1 MNECN
6 LTPKPSQSRT
16 GGTERMSISEY
27 RQMQAAHG
35 NKYGAK
41 RTRVDGQWFDSRGEA
56 NRWMELKLLE
66 MSGNIKNLQRQK
78 VLHLSAHVTWKIDFM
93 YEESGTWVYE
103 DFKGRPTRDYIV
115 KRDLLRDLIEGGKM
129 CVIYRE
135 SNKGGIAREYRPPCD
150 GCEKNCKVD

>member
-16 GGTERMSISEY
+16 GGTERMSIAEY
-27 RQMQAAHG
+27 RQIKAAKV

-41 RTRVDGQWFDSRGEA
+41 RTFADGRWFDSKGEA
-56 NRWMELKLLE
+56 NRWMELRLLE
-66 MSGNIKNLQRQK
+66 MSGNVKNLQRQK
-78 VLHLSAHVTWKIDFM
+78 VLHLSAHVTWKIDFL
-93 YEESGTWVYE
+93 YEENGTWVYE

-115 KRDLLRDLIEGGKM
+115 KRDLLRDLIEDGKM

-150 GCEKNCKVD
+150 GCEKKCKAE